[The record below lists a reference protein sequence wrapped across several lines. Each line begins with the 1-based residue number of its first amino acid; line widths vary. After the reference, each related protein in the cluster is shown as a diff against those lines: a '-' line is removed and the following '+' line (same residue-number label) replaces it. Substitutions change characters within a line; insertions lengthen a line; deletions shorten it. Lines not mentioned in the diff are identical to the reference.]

1 VYDMHMVAAKLG
13 CKRIMV
19 VTRWATSHLCFDRLR
34 KQESLVEASFLARKA
49 TLALSRLKTTKSAEP
64 LNKVCLYIGSVMQK
78 VLCRHIAIFLLVL
91 LSVALNPK
99 FISLETT
106 FSL

>member
-1 VYDMHMVAAKLG
+1 MYDMHMVAAKLG

-64 LNKVCLYIGSVMQK
+64 LNKVCLYIGSVM
-78 VLCRHIAIFLLVL
+78 LCRHIAIFLLVL